1 MCWGGGAD
9 GDEERE
15 GEVEEGRE
23 GGNYTYTYMY
33 TTPAYSVVP
42 SLYLYLN
49 FFSLPF
55 LSHYLL
61 KHATRTLTV
70 ELIFRGV
77 GREVRGGANEPPF

>member
-1 MCWGGGAD
+1 MCGGG
-9 GDEERE
+9 GGLMEMKEEK
-15 GEVEEGRE
+15 EVEEGRE

-61 KHATRTLTV
+61 RHATRTLTV
-70 ELIFRGV
+70 ELILYDF
-77 GREVRGGANEPPF
+77 EQNY